1 MMDWHISWY
10 ILPAA
15 FALDI
20 IVGDPRRLPHPVR
33 WMGLAIERFEP
44 LFRKF
49 RGDLTLSGALFAVVL
64 ILGTGLLAFLV
75 LAAAHKVHPFLK
87 ILLETILIYYCISV
101 RSLDDAAMKVAH
113 CLARNKVQ
121 AAKEKVAMIVGRDIN
136 NYDETGLARATVET
150 VAENLV
156 DGVTAPLFFA
166 AIGGAPLVLAYKM
179 TNTLD
184 SMVGYKNQTYRQFGK
199 ASAIIDDVLNWI
211 PARLTVPVIAL
222 AAQILAGCG
231 KRSLKT
237 AVCEGANHA
246 SPNAGYPEAAF
257 AGALAVKLNGPNYYH
272 GKLVDKPFI
281 GVRFGKTLAGHIKK
295 ACDLMLLS
303 SVLWLLVVGAASV
316 IIKKLFSSCSIFF

>member
-1 MMDWHISWY
+1 MEWPTCWY

-20 IVGDPRRLPHPVR
+20 MLGDPRRLPHPVR
-33 WMGLAIERFEP
+33 WMGLAIERVEP
-44 LFRKF
+44 VLR
-49 RGDLTLSGALFAVVL
+49 RIRLDLTVSGMLFAVVL
-64 ILGTGLLAFLV
+64 ILGTGLLALLV
-75 LAAAHKVHPFLK
+75 LAAAQRVHPLLK
-87 ILLETILIYYCISV
+87 IVLEIVLIYYCISI
-101 RSLDDAAMKVAH
+101 RSLDNAAMEVNQ
-113 CLARNKVQ
+113 CLQQNKVE
-121 AAKEKVAMIVGRDIN
+121 AAKKKVAMIVGRDIN
-136 NYDETGLARATVET
+136 NYKKEGLARATVET

-166 AIGGAPLVLAYKM
+166 AIGGAPMALAYKM

-184 SMVGYKNQTYRQFGK
+184 SMVGYKNPTYRQFGT
-199 ASAIIDDVLNWI
+199 ASARFDDVLNYI

-222 AAQILAGCG
+222 AAQILSGCG
-231 KRSLKT
+231 ERSLKT

-272 GKLVDKPFI
+272 GKLVSKPYI
-281 GVRFGKTLAGHIKK
+281 GVRFGKALPGHIKK

-303 SVLWLLVVGAASV
+303 SVLWLILMMGAGTVLRLV
-316 IIKKLFSSCSIFF
+316 F

>member
-1 MMDWHISWY
+1 MMDWHSSWY

-20 IVGDPRRLPHPVR
+20 MLGDPRRLPHPVR
-33 WMGLAIERFEP
+33 WMGLAIERCEP
-44 LFRKF
+44 LFRKI
-49 RGDLTLSGALFAVVL
+49 RLKLAVSGALFAAVL

-75 LAAAHKVHPFLK
+75 LAAAHQVHPFLK
-87 ILLETILIYYCISV
+87 ILLETILIYYCISA
-101 RSLDDAAMKVAH
+101 RSLDDAALEVKQ

-121 AAKEKVAMIVGRDIN
+121 AARKKVAMIVGRDIN

-166 AIGGAPLVLAYKM
+166 AIGGAPLALAYKM

-184 SMVGYKNQTYRQFGK
+184 SMVGYKNQTYRQFGQG
-199 ASAIIDDVLNWI
+199 SARIDDVLNWI

-222 AAQILAGCG
+222 AAQLLSGCG
-231 KRSLKT
+231 KRSLMT

-272 GKLVDKPFI
+272 GQLVDKPFI
-281 GVRFGKTLAGHIKK
+281 GVRFGKTLPGHIQK

-303 SVLWLLVVGAASV
+303 AVLWLIFLLGARLV
-316 IIKKLFSSCSIFF
+316 F